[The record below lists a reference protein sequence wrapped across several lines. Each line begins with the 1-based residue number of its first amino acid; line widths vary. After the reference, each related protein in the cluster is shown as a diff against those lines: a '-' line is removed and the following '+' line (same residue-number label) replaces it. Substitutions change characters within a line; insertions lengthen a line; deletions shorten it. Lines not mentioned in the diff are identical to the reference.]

1 MSAVFIRRT
10 SNLSKLLGEKGGR
23 TVLAALRAAEAET
36 ADLREEGRGLLAEAV
51 SALEAAAG
59 DPWGET
65 WLDDIYR
72 ASAAII
78 DICPPDLPAVAK
90 AAWSLC
96 DLADR
101 QRRTGRLDA
110 PPIAVHVA
118 AVRTLCQPGIDAKSA
133 APLLMGLEALLTR
146 ETARSS

>member
-1 MSAVFIRRT
+1 MSAVFIRRV
-10 SNLSKLLGEKGGR
+10 SNLSKMVGEKGGK
-23 TVLAALRAAEAET
+23 TVLAALRAAEIET
-36 ADLREEGRGLLAEAV
+36 APLREEGRALLAEAV
-51 SALEAAAG
+51 AALEDAAG
-59 DPWGET
+59 DPWSET

-101 QRRTGRLDA
+101 QRRTGTDA

-118 AVRTLCQPGIDAKSA
+118 AVRTLCQPGMDFTTA
-133 APLLMGLEALLTR
+133 APLLAGLEALLAR
-146 ETARSS
+146 EVARRG

>member
-1 MSAVFIRRT
+1 MSAVFIRRI
-10 SNLSKLLGEKGGR
+10 SNLSKLVGEKGGK
-23 TVLAALRAAEAET
+23 TVLAALRAAEIET
-36 ADLREEGRGLLAEAV
+36 APLREEGRALLAEAV
-51 SALEAAAG
+51 TALEAAAG
-59 DPWGET
+59 DPRGET
-65 WLDDIYR
+65 WLDDLYR

-101 QRRTGRLDA
+101 QRKTGRIDA

-118 AVRTLCQPGIDAKSA
+118 AVRTLCHPGLDAKAA
-133 APLLMGLEALLTR
+133 APLLKGLEALLAR
-146 ETARSS
+146 ETARG

>member
-1 MSAVFIRRT
+1 MSAVFIRRV
-10 SNLSKLLGEKGGR
+10 SNLSKMVGEKGGK
-23 TVLAALRAAEAET
+23 TVLAALRAAEVET
-36 ADLREEGRGLLAEAV
+36 APLREEGRVLLAEAV
-51 SALEAAAG
+51 AALETAAG
-59 DPWGET
+59 DPWAET

-118 AVRTLCQPGIDAKSA
+118 AVRTLCQPGMDTTTA
-133 APLLMGLEALLTR
+133 APLLRGLEALLTR
-146 ETARSS
+146 ETARGA